1 MLISVTLIASLGD
14 ILDISLVHLGHVH
27 QEREDAHDYQQPLAR
42 LPEARNVGF
51 GGESREI

>member
-1 MLISVTLIASLGD
+1 MLIFATLLARLGD
-14 ILDISLVHLGHVH
+14 LLDIALVHLGYVH

-51 GGESREI
+51 EGESREI